1 MDNDQTHVPPITFQ
15 PWGLRVRDLRKAAN
29 LTQDE
34 LAGRVGT
41 TKATIS
47 KIERSTNPPKLDWIE
62 KLARAFDVDAAA
74 LTFSDKPVATRIQA
88 VLVPVIGMISAGNWR
103 EAINNPEDL
112 IPMLPSNKHVFVLRV
127 DGDSLDKIAP
137 DGSYVAIDPTD
148 PTFAEGSVYAVQNA
162 DGETTLKRFR
172 RGPDRLEP
180 VSNNAVHRPIMLGAD
195 AITVIGRATQVI
207 QNL

>member
-1 MDNDQTHVPPITFQ
+1 MVA
-15 PWGLRVRDLRKAAN
+15 LRI
-29 LTQDE
+29 
-34 LAGRVGT
+34 GT

-47 KIERSTNPPKLDWIE
+47 KIERSVNPPKLEWVE
-62 KLARAFDVDAAA
+62 KLAIAFEVNVTD
-74 LTFSDKPVATRIQA
+74 LMFSERPIYGRVRP

-103 EAINNPEDL
+103 EAVNNPEGFV
-112 IPMLPSNKHVFVLRV
+112 PMLLPNPHMFALRV

-137 DGSYVAIDPTD
+137 DGSFVAIDPTD
-148 PTFAEGSVYAVQNA
+148 PTFSDGSIYAVQNA
-162 DGETTLKRFR
+162 EGETTLKRFR

-180 VSNNAVHRPIMLGAD
+180 VSSNAVHKPIMLGKE